1 MANKK
6 GDTTRIQA
14 VPDVNKCTNLGCYS
28 MKEREAYA
36 VKTRKDQM
44 LSTIYYFPDFEKPYT
59 KTFKVEKGELGHG
72 NGMCCAEKYI
82 FFGCWVK
89 DPGSAITHF
98 IGMLMA
104 IFAAIPLLIKAAHE
118 PGRIYLVSIAVYA
131 VSLILLY
138 AASTTY
144 HTFNISKKVN
154 TILKKIDHMMISVL
168 IAGSYTPICLLVLG
182 GRMGW
187 ILLAIVWG
195 FAIAGILIKA
205 FWVFCP
211 KWVSSVLY
219 IGMGWTCVLAFTQL
233 LNSLSPAAFGWL
245 LAGGIIY
252 TVGGVIYA
260 LKLPI
265 FNSKHKNFGSHE
277 IFHLFVMGGSL
288 CHFVVMYA
296 FVL

>member
-1 MANKK
+1 MSDTIKK
-6 GDTTRIQA
+6 HI
-14 VPDVNKCTNLGCYS
+14 
-28 MKEREAYA
+28 
-36 VKTRKDQM
+36 
-44 LSTIYYFPDFEKPYT
+44 
-59 KTFKVEKGELGHG
+59 
-72 NGMCCAEKYI
+72 
-82 FFGCWVK
+82 K

-104 IFAAIPLLIKAAHE
+104 VFAAVPLIIKATHE
-118 PGRIYLVSIAVYA
+118 PSPIYVVSIAIYA
-131 VSLILLY
+131 ASLILLY

-144 HTFNISKKVN
+144 HTFDRSEKVN

-182 GRMGW
+182 GRLGI
-187 ILLAIVWG
+187 ILLAIVWSI
-195 FAIAGILIKA
+195 AIAGILIKA
-205 FWVFCP
+205 FWVYCP

-233 LNSLSPAAFGWL
+233 LNSMSPAAFGWL
-245 LAGGIIY
+245 LAGGLIY
-252 TVGGVIYA
+252 TAGGIIYA

-265 FNSKHKNFGSHE
+265 FNMKHKDFGSHE
-277 IFHLFVMGGSL
+277 IFHLFVMGGSI

>member
-1 MANKK
+1 MA
-6 GDTTRIQA
+6 
-14 VPDVNKCTNLGCYS
+14 
-28 MKEREAYA
+28 
-36 VKTRKDQM
+36 
-44 LSTIYYFPDFEKPYT
+44 
-59 KTFKVEKGELGHG
+59 KVIEEH
-72 NGMCCAEKYI
+72 
-82 FFGCWVK
+82 VK

-118 PGRIYLVSIAVYA
+118 PGRIYLVSIAVYVA
-131 VSLILLY
+131 SLMLLY